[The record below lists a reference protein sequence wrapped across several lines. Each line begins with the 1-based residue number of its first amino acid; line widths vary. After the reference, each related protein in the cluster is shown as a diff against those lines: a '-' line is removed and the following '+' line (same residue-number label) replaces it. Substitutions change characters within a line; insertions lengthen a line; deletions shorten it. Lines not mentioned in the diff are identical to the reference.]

1 MTREPGQAQTGK
13 DVKKQFKPITE
24 AELEGLAGSGSYGRG
39 LKYFRSGHISDAI
52 LRGDTLHAE
61 CEGSGEEP
69 YRLSATLARA
79 KLSETAQAAEGKPS
93 PLANGAQITA
103 YNCDCEAG
111 GFCKH
116 LVALLLTWINK
127 PETVEVREAFAV
139 RLQALSHEQLL
150 KLCVKLLERQPDME
164 YLIDVAPPAT
174 APVSEAPTGVAASD
188 SAQSVVVSPLANTQT
203 VDINA
208 VRRKAQKSFRQAGSY
223 DDYYDSAAR
232 IAAELEPLVGT
243 GDEYAQ
249 AGQWAN
255 AQAIYETVAQEAL
268 DGYDELEDEGELAGL
283 INDCCDG
290 LINCLD
296 AQATLPE
303 TARLNSGARQKLLQS
318 LYALWEYDRQMGGI
332 DLATGAVE
340 AIARNV
346 TPDERGEIENRLQNG
361 MKSGSDFSSKFNN
374 DARAHFIVSLKIHS
388 GISDEEKLTEY
399 SRLGLYSEVTQLL
412 LAMGRVDEAMQ
423 VALEQTPEPAQLTAF
438 ADKLRALDG
447 ANVDRA
453 LSFIAE
459 QQDKLDAEAG
469 STGNV
474 TYARWLGERYAQH
487 NQPEKALEAQL
498 RLFRAAPSQY
508 EYRSVKR
515 AAQLP
520 GNPDEAWTRLRSEL
534 IGLLEERK
542 MWRDLIE
549 IYIEEKQARQALDT
563 LVLFEET
570 TTRWMGGDLYA
581 RVAGV
586 AEADFPD
593 ESRVIYQLLA
603 ENLIEQRGRDNYR
616 LAASYL
622 ARAKD
627 LAGRAN
633 RLVEWNR
640 YLAVLRENNNRLPA
654 LKEELKARNL
664 L

>member
-1 MTREPGQAQTGK
+1 MTMKPGQEQTGK
-13 DVKKQFKPITE
+13 DVKNQFTPITE
-24 AELEGLAGSGSYGRG
+24 VELEGFAGSGSYGRG
-39 LKYFRSGHISDAI
+39 LKYFRNGHISDAI

-61 CEGSGEEP
+61 CEGSREAA
-69 YRLSATLARA
+69 YRLSATLARVGS
-79 KLSETAQAAEGKPS
+79 SESAQAAEGKPF
-93 PLANGAQITA
+93 PLAGGPQVTS
-103 YNCDCEAG
+103 YNCECEAG

-127 PETVEVREAFAV
+127 PETVEVREEFAA

-150 KLCVKLLERQPDME
+150 KLCAKLLERQPDME
-164 YLIDVAPPAT
+164 YLIDVTPPSV
-174 APVSEAPTGVAASD
+174 APVSKSPTDAAAGNVAPAIS
-188 SAQSVVVSPLANTQT
+188 VSPLANTQT

-208 VRRKAQKSFRQAGSY
+208 IRRKAQKSFRQAGSY
-223 DDYYDSAAR
+223 DDYYDSASR
-232 IAAELEPLVGT
+232 IAAELEPLVST

-255 AQAIYETVAQEAL
+255 AQAIYETVAEEAL
-268 DGYDELEDEGELAGL
+268 DGYEELEDEGELAGL
-283 INDCCDG
+283 INDCCEG
-290 LINCLD
+290 LAKCLD
-296 AQATLPE
+296 AQAILPE
-303 TARLNSGARQKLLQS
+303 AARLNSGARQKLIRSVYQI
-318 LYALWEYDRQMGGI
+318 WEYDRQMGGI

-346 TPDERGEIENRLQNG
+346 TPDERAEVENWLQRG
-361 MKSGSDFSSKFNN
+361 MKSANDFSSNFNN
-374 DARAHFIVSLKIHS
+374 AARARFIVTLKVHS

-399 SRLGLYSEVTQLL
+399 SRLGLYAEVTELM
-412 LAMGRVDEAMQ
+412 LAMGRIDEAMQ
-423 VALEQTPEPAQLTAF
+423 VALEKTPQPAQLTAF
-438 ADKLRALDG
+438 ADRLRALDG
-447 ANVDRA
+447 ANIDRA
-453 LSFIAE
+453 LDFIAE
-459 QQDKLDAEAG
+459 QQDKLDAETG

-498 RLFRAAPSQY
+498 RLFRASPSQY
-508 EYRSVKR
+508 EYRSVKK

-520 GNPDEAWTRLRSEL
+520 GHPADAWTRLRPEL
-534 IGLLEERK
+534 IVPLEERK

-563 LVLFEET
+563 LTLFEET
-570 TTRWMGGDLYA
+570 TTRWTGSDLHA

-586 AEADFPD
+586 AETDFPD

-640 YLAVLRENNNRLPA
+640 YIAVLRENNNRLPA